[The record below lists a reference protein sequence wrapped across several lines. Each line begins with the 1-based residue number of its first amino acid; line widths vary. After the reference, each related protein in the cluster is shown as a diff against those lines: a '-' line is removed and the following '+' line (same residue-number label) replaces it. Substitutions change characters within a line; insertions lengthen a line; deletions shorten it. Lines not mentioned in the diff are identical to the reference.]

1 MNHPDVS
8 LDTPAYLIARV
19 SIKNGDTG
27 RYMTEYGLPVM
38 PIVAKY
44 QGEVLVASSEATC
57 VEGDAQYN
65 WTVRLRFP
73 NRRLADAWYFSAEY
87 GAIEGV
93 SDEMSTALATL
104 CWFTALIF
112 KTACLK

>member
-65 WTVRLRFP
+65 WTVILRFP

-87 GAIEGV
+87 APFKEYR
-93 SDEMSTALATL
+93 MSTLTTAGDVVLVDGFDSKLLA
-104 CWFTALIF
+104 
-112 KTACLK
+112 